1 MRQNTSTVVGMCICT
16 ALILSYRDQQIH
28 EPAQCARTIYRT
40 ITKLH
45 KHTRQCR
52 VFEISQH
59 VHTLYIYTCTMTTV
73 QFQWHFTTHVQNS
86 PSPQHYVA
94 QYSRWPFVL
103 FCLQS
108 GLLENVDE
116 YSQNILGAQ
125 ALYNKQPIIFL
136 GYECGSRNFFKSL

>member
-1 MRQNTSTVVGMCICT
+1 MHLHCTDPVVQRSTDPRTSTMCTNNIQNNYQT
-16 ALILSYRDQQIH
+16 AQTHKAVSCLRNQSTRTYSIH
-28 EPAQCARTIYRT
+28 
-40 ITKLH
+40 
-45 KHTRQCR
+45 
-52 VFEISQH
+52 
-59 VHTLYIYTCTMTTV
+59 TCTMTTV
-73 QFQWHFTTHVQNS
+73 QFQWHFTRHVQNS

-94 QYSRWPFVL
+94 QNSRWSFVL